1 MVDAELGIGV
11 LFEEFTDIESE
22 SKIVKIFFDIFVTNA
37 ILIEQDKL
45 SIYRQKSVL

>member
-1 MVDAELGIGV
+1 MDVVEDALGELHSCRGMKI
-11 LFEEFTDIESE
+11 D
-22 SKIVKIFFDIFVTNA
+22 KIVKIFFDIFVTNA